1 MAAHHNMKSSQSPSG
16 RSIQQAPSRD
26 LQQWHDST
34 TKSAIPQRVTT
45 YSVIYALLNCFHVI
59 CFLGKSSIHCCIQ
72 DQGYIQNHFPQV
84 NARGSDFSEIVP
96 PWPTRIQTERQRLGH
111 TGVGALGSDGEE
123 PGPARDPGSGGD
135 GGGLVN
141 SEQTQ
146 ELHSLGV
153 EPTTDLEANND
164 KAAGSGKLWL
174 RLMPFSALG
183 SNKSA
188 AGIDITRGWDEVIV
202 AEKGTEHGEALA

>member
-1 MAAHHNMKSSQSPSG
+1 MAAHHNMKSSQSPSR

-96 PWPTRIQTERQRLGH
+96 LWPTRIQTERQRLGH
-111 TGVGALGSDGEE
+111 TGVWSPKTFVKVQRLHAVRRGQLMLPQLTQVQLPPLRALT
-123 PGPARDPGSGGD
+123 P
-135 GGGLVN
+135 
-141 SEQTQ
+141 
-146 ELHSLGV
+146 
-153 EPTTDLEANND
+153 
-164 KAAGSGKLWL
+164 
-174 RLMPFSALG
+174 
-183 SNKSA
+183 
-188 AGIDITRGWDEVIV
+188 
-202 AEKGTEHGEALA
+202 